1 MTESLPESSTVAHDW
16 DAYWR
21 GSSDGMAFASEG
33 VAHPLVLQFWQ
44 DFFAETQHSRPGAAF
59 LDFASGNGAI
69 VDAAVQAFGNEL
81 PSFTCLDTSR
91 SAIEML
97 KIRYPGVEGLVAD
110 ALSVPL
116 PSATFDI
123 ATSQFGVEYAGVEA
137 VDEMARLIVP
147 GGQIALLIHIKDGAI
162 FEECTASL
170 SAVRKMQEIGFIPAA
185 IEMFNE
191 AHICLRGESPDNS
204 REKYDAAARK
214 MLPIYQ
220 DMKGIMNEYGEH
232 VAGDTV
238 LRMYTE
244 VDRINGRLMH
254 HDPVEVIEWLQNTN
268 SELDAYNGRMRSMC
282 DAALDKATFDRVRQG
297 LEEQGFT
304 IEQSGPLGQ
313 SDSQLPL
320 AWSLIATKPQ

>member
-1 MTESLPESSTVAHDW
+1 MTESLTESSTVAHDW

-33 VAHPLVLQFWQ
+33 VGHPLVLQFWH
-44 DFFAETQHSRPGAAF
+44 DFFAQTRHSRPGAAF

-81 PSFTCLDTSR
+81 PSFTCIDTSK

-137 VDEMARLIVP
+137 VNEMARLIVP
-147 GGQIALLIHIKDGAI
+147 GGQIVLLMHIKDGAI
-162 FEECTASL
+162 FEECTANL
-170 SAVRKMQEIGFIPAA
+170 RAVQKMQEIGFIAAA
-185 IEMFNE
+185 IEMFDE
-191 AHICLRGESPDNS
+191 AHTCLRGDSPDNS
-204 REKYDAAARK
+204 RENYDAAAQR
-214 MLPIYQ
+214 MLPIYREM
-220 DMKGIMNEYGEH
+220 DSIMNEYGEH

-238 LRMYTE
+238 VQLYRE

-254 HDPVEVIEWLQNTN
+254 HDPVEVIEWLKNTN
-268 SELDAYNGRMRSMC
+268 SELDAYNGRMSSMC
-282 DAALDKATFDRVRQG
+282 EAALDKATFDELKQG

-313 SDSQLPL
+313 SESQLPL